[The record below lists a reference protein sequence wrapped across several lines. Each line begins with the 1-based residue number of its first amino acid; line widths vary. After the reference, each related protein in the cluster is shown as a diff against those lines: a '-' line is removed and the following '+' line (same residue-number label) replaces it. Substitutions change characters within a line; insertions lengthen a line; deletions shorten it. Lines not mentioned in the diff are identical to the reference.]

1 MWLLSFPK
9 MFSKFIYVVTCVIF
23 KFLLKDKWYYIVWI
37 EHILFVHSLVGGYLG
52 RFYFWLLWIMLLWV
66 FVHNALCR
74 HIFSV
79 LTGAHLGVKSLGHL
93 ITLLGFPG
101 GSVGKESACNAGDPV
116 RSLGREGPLEKERAT
131 PPQYSC
137 LGNPMDRRAWWATV
151 HGIPRVG
158 HDLVTKST
166 YPPL

>member
-1 MWLLSFPK
+1 MTFLFAKCFQSSSMLSHVSF
-9 MFSKFIYVVTCVIF
+9 
-23 KFLLKDKWYYIVWI
+23 FLFLFKDKWYYIVWI
-37 EHILFVHSLVGGYLG
+37 EHILFVHLLAGGYLG
-52 RFYFWLLWIMLLWV
+52 HFHFWLLWIMLLWV

-93 ITLLGFPG
+93 ITLSGFPG
-101 GSVGKESACNAGDPV
+101 GSVGKESACSAGDPV
-116 RSLGREGPLEKERAT
+116 RSVGREGPLEKEMAT

-137 LGNPMDRRAWWATV
+137 LGNPMDRRTWWATV

-158 HDLVTKST
+158 HNLVTKST
-166 YPPL
+166 FLPW